1 MIYWS
6 KICIFCCFNFLHTP
20 VSTEALA
27 RRGPW
32 DLGLESWSQK
42 NYSPW
47 ASRWQKLHD
56 PMVFSFVSIPA
67 CDRRMDKDILPVA
80 PAYLSVT
87 KNHLL

>member
-27 RRGPW
+27 RRGHW

-42 NYSPW
+42 TTVPGLADGKNCTILWS
-47 ASRWQKLHD
+47 L
-56 PMVFSFVSIPA
+56 VSSQYQ
-67 CDRRMDKDILPVA
+67 R
-80 PAYLSVT
+80 VT
-87 KNHLL
+87 DEWTKTFCL